1 MTLKRISLLKLR
13 LDWTIKKDARGTI
26 VRLYN
31 PMRSE
36 RTEASIDNKTVE
48 LKTCQ
53 FEDLRID
60 K

>member
-1 MTLKRISLLKLR
+1 MKLR